1 MKAHLSF
8 VHLELNSE
16 TRDML
21 EQQIEEKLHDLEK
34 HGELDVKIFCSKIAA
49 RQETHGPLFE
59 CHALA
64 QARWLTKPI
73 VVRMSGGDCESLIH
87 ACCHQL
93 KTQATRQTKRWR
105 TRRHQRTDWQHVAS

>member
-1 MKAHLSF
+1 MTKHLTF
-8 VHLELNSE
+8 VHLELNPE
-16 TRDML
+16 TRAML

-49 RQETHGPLFE
+49 RQEMHGPLFE

-73 VVRMSGGDCESLIH
+73 VIRMSGGDCESLIH
-87 ACCHQL
+87 DCCHHL
-93 KTQATRQTKRWR
+93 KVQAVRQTKRWR
-105 TRRHQRTDWQHVAS
+105 TRRHQESPHVAS